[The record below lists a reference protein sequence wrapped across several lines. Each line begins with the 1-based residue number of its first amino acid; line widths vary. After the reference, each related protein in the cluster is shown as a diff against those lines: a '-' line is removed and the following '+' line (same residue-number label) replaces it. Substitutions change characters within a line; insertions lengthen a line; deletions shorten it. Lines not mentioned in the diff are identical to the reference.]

1 MRKTAMI
8 IMLLALLNSMSGC
21 KLSDEIES
29 ISEFKSSEKI
39 WVFSQIN
46 VNRKNNK
53 IEEYFY
59 YGQIN
64 KSLYEK
70 IKAQKIKHGFFAMEN
85 VRYWANDN
93 KITAFSDDMS
103 SGELLFRIEDIQKIE
118 LQKSGPVIGY
128 KYSENAE

>member
-1 MRKTAMI
+1 MRKIAMT

-39 WVFSQIN
+39 WIFSQIN

-70 IKAQKIKHGFFAMEN
+70 IKAQKIKHGFFAIEN
-85 VRYWANDN
+85 VRYWTTDN
-93 KITAFSDDMS
+93 KIAAFSDDMS
-103 SGELLFRIEDIQKIE
+103 SGELLFRIEDIRKIE

-128 KYSENAE
+128 KYPDE